1 MSSVNE
7 NALAGLLS
15 TAADGE
21 TTPAK
26 YYGGTITVKGRDL
39 ITSLMAGE
47 TIEFTRVMVGS
58 GRMPEGVEPIDMEGL
73 VNPVAEAVSTVPVV
87 ENGVMSMIV
96 EYRNDLNG
104 GLETGFWLSEFAI
117 YAKTANTPEVCLY
130 FATLGDSPQ
139 PVNAYKDNRVDI
151 RRFPVTVA
159 LELDANVE
167 VTYNPGAFITASEAE
182 GLIEAMVNESLANA
196 SSTKILDIIIPH
208 DAWTLLEEDIGGEL
222 FDGMDDYR
230 YCADVAVD
238 GVTED
243 QFPDVA
249 LCKEALPV
257 ARDAGVCPT
266 AQSLTGYIRFW
277 ARNEPLEDMAATVA
291 LLSQGATGDA
301 GQGGGRYVLPVATTT
316 TLGGVK
322 IGSGIS
328 VEQDGTISSEGK
340 VAPEQIASAGDAK
353 AMLDEIYGS
362 DEEQPS
368 V

>member
-7 NALAGLLS
+7 KALAGQLP
-15 TAADGE
+15 AVADGE
-21 TTPAK
+21 ATPAK

-73 VNPVAEAVSTVPVV
+73 VNPVAEAVSTIPVV

-151 RRFPVTVA
+151 RRFPVTIA

-182 GLIEAMVNESLANA
+182 ELIGGMVNEALANA
-196 SSTKILDIIIPH
+196 SSTQIVDITIPQN
-208 DAWTLLEEDIGGEL
+208 AWTFQEEDIGGEPE
-222 FDGMDDYR
+222 GMDDYR

-249 LCKEALPV
+249 LHKEALPV

-266 AQSLTGYIRFW
+266 VQSFTGYLRFW

-291 LLSQGATGDA
+291 LLTQGATGGA

-322 IGSGIS
+322 IGSGIN
-328 VEQDGTISSEGK
+328 VEKDGTISSEGK
-340 VAPEQIASAGDAK
+340 VAPEQVASAGDAE